1 VVGFVDAVLKV
12 SSSARDT
19 DFAVKLVDVAPDGT
33 AWIIGDTIFRA
44 RYRDGFDKPAFMSPG
59 EVVTIHP
66 TPITTANRFDVGHR
80 IRVEVTSSNF
90 PKFVRNLNTGGPNE
104 SEKTGVVADN
114 VIHHA
119 GQAQS
124 YIELPV
130 LR

>member
-1 VVGFVDAVLKV
+1 VAGFVDAVLKV
-12 SSSARDT
+12 SSNAKDT

-44 RYRDGFDKPAFMSPG
+44 RYRDGYETPAPMEAG
-59 EVVTIHP
+59 QVYTIHP
-66 TPITTANRFDVGHR
+66 TPIATAARFDTGHR

-104 SEKTGVVADN
+104 SEKEGVIADN
-114 VIHHA
+114 AIHHA
-119 GQAQS
+119 GEAQS